1 MSCISLH
8 VRKNLASYPF
18 PIGILIF
25 GSIWGLLESTLGGA
39 FRLGFGSFFKTQ
51 LHICPCPLLAFAFG
65 LPVMAAALAI
75 YKKPVMLL
83 GIGLVAAPF
92 SWLVIPLQNVPA
104 FTTPLTTYPIVNPT
118 VAIVLSSIIFSLIAS
133 LTMKKLPMSTS
144 TLMGMGALACALSS
158 IAFIYIVVYLG
169 APILNAVGLSGP
181 IDYIVTNTTIFIAMS
196 AATVPL
202 GYLTGLKLQP
212 GVSHLFRIRPW
223 LHRVGPLAVLV
234 LCWGASVAAIAA
246 GL

>member
-8 VRKNLASYPF
+8 VRRNLASYPF

-39 FRLGFGSFFKTQ
+39 FRLGFGTFFKTQ

-75 YKKPVMLL
+75 YKKPAMLL
-83 GIGLVAAPF
+83 GIGLVAASF
-92 SWLVIPLQNVPA
+92 SFLVIPIQNIPA
-104 FTTPLTTYPIVNPT
+104 FTTPLTTYPIVNPA
-118 VAIVLSSIIFSLIAS
+118 VAIVVSSIVFGLITSLA
-133 LTMKKLPMSTS
+133 MKKLPMSTP
-144 TLMGMGALACALSS
+144 TLVGVGALSCMLSS

-169 APILNAVGLSGP
+169 SPILNAAGLSGP
-181 IDYIVTNTTIFIAMS
+181 IAYIATNTTIFTAMS

-202 GYLTGLKLQP
+202 GHFAGLKLQP
-212 GVSHLFRIRPW
+212 SVSHLLRVKPW

-234 LCWGASVAAIAA
+234 LCWSASIVAIAA

>member
-1 MSCISLH
+1 VSCISGH
-8 VRKNLASYPF
+8 VRRNLASYPF

-25 GSIWGLLESTLGGA
+25 GSIWGFLESTVGGA
-39 FRLGFGSFFKTQ
+39 LRLGFGPFFKSQ
-51 LHICPCPLLAFAFG
+51 LHVCPCPLLAFALG

-83 GIGLVAAPF
+83 GIGLVAASF
-92 SWLVIPLQNVPA
+92 SWLVIPIQNVPA

-118 VAIVLSSIIFSLIAS
+118 VAIVLSSITFSLVAS
-133 LTMKKLPMSTS
+133 LVGRKMALSTP
-144 TLMGMGALACALSS
+144 TLAGVGALSCMLSS

-181 IDYIVTNTTIFIAMS
+181 IDYIATNTTIFIAMS

-202 GYLTGLKLQP
+202 GYLAGLKLQP

-223 LHRVGPLAVLV
+223 LYRVGPLAVLV
-234 LCWGASVAAIAA
+234 LCWGASVVAVAA